1 MTGVYSSADFLAAL
15 PVDALVAFAVF
26 ARVGAMMMTAP
37 AFGDY
42 TLSPRIRLVIALG
55 LSAVLAPAA
64 ASSFPPNVIDMNDG
78 LAMPALLIGEIAVGL
93 FLGLVARMLAAALNV
108 AGQIIALQMGLS
120 LAQIFDPGQAI
131 QGAIVGGFLAVLG
144 TTMIFATDL
153 HHLLI
158 AALRDSYFLFAPG
171 GVTFSATGGVTSGV
185 TGDMASAMIESLSF
199 AFSLGVRLAAPF
211 IVFGLI
217 FYAGAGV
224 LNRLM
229 PQAQVFFMLM
239 PANLILGL
247 LLLMLTTGLMMTV
260 FLNAF
265 GERMLQFLR

>member
-1 MTGVYSSADFLAAL
+1 MTGVYSSADFLAMA
-15 PVDALVAFAVF
+15 PVNTIVAFAVF

-37 AFGDY
+37 AFGDF

-55 LSAVLAPAA
+55 VSVVLAPAA
-64 ASSFPPNVIDMNDG
+64 SSAFPASLIEAGGPFA
-78 LAMPALLIGEIAVGL
+78 LPALLIGEIAAGL
-93 FLGLVARMLAAALNV
+93 FLGLVARAIAAALNV

-120 LAQIFDPGQAI
+120 LAQIFDPSQEI

-144 TTMIFATDL
+144 TTMIFVTDL
-153 HHLLI
+153 HHVLI
-158 AALRDSYFLFAPG
+158 AAVRDSYFLFAPG
-171 GVTFSATGGVTSGV
+171 GFSGGAVQI
-185 TGDMASAMIESLSF
+185 GDMAEAMIDALSF

-211 IVFGLI
+211 IVFGLV

-239 PANLILGL
+239 PANLLLGL
-247 LLLMLTTGLMMTV
+247 TLLMLTTGLMMTV